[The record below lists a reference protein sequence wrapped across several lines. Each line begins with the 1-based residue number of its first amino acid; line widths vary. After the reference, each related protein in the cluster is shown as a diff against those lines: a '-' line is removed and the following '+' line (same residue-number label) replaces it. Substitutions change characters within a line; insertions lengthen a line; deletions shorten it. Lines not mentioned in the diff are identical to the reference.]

1 LSFTEI
7 SKICK
12 PIGIQ
17 PLGFPATK
25 YDYLLPLWFCEE
37 KSKGEC
43 VMVNNLN
50 MVLKEIEVLR
60 KRMHELYLQKRVLK
74 NQNLVRTSKIRTKN
88 VENS

>member
-1 LSFTEI
+1 
-7 SKICK
+7 
-12 PIGIQ
+12 
-17 PLGFPATK
+17 
-25 YDYLLPLWFCEE
+25 
-37 KSKGEC
+37 
-43 VMVNNLN
+43 MVNNLN